1 MALCK
6 SAVALFKGAVLDS
19 QLVHMPSAKCTMARY
34 LRVVGSRTQTLHKVW
49 TYSDFKPIIAM
60 LYIRKARMRGQ
71 AVSSVGDSNSDVFDS
86 MSSQRSTTV
95 STVSSM
101 TVVGTVAVSF
111 VNLIQ
116 LRCPLCV
123 NRYVCW

>member
-1 MALCK
+1 M
-6 SAVALFKGAVLDS
+6 DS